1 MLELLHIENIAVI
14 QEADI
19 QFRPGFNALTGETGA
34 GKSIVIDAMGAVL
47 GGRTSRDLI
56 RTGADR
62 AFVSAEFSQVP
73 DGLPGL
79 AETGA
84 IPDEDGHL
92 LLQRELTG
100 DGKNLC
106 RVNGRPVTVAQLRR
120 IGEELLNIHGQ
131 HDGQQLLDEEQHLS
145 YLDRFGRTEAPLGR
159 YQAAYEA
166 MADLQTKIRALQM
179 DEAEKARR
187 MDSLRFQIDE
197 LERAQLVPGEEE
209 SLTERRDLL
218 RNGEKYLSAL
228 SGADYCLNGG
238 EEGGGAVSALR
249 DAEEA
254 VSGIRTLSGDM
265 GELYQRLEQLR
276 CEAYD
281 LAEIIRD
288 KREAFD
294 FSPAELDAVESRSD
308 LLYRLKK
315 KYGAT
320 VEDMLAYLDKC
331 RRELDDMETADDT
344 LIRLE
349 QQLEKV
355 RKAVLAAGAD
365 LTAARRAAAA
375 VLEQCIQSELRDL
388 DMHKVRFAI
397 DFGEKEPGPD
407 GCDAVRFL
415 MSANAGE
422 DLKPIARIASG
433 GELARIMLALKNVLA
448 EQESIGTLV
457 FDEVDTGV
465 SGRGTEEMKTN
476 EVTGRFKPGWVGMA
490 LEAGRPIAA
499 ATFRQVQ
506 EIAVALAGTGL
517 VEFETCNPITQMM
530 KDNRTGYFR
539 EDILDERVYSAIL
552 EFSVPVERLA
562 EVLALCKEIAAK
574 TSTVFSLD
582 VSSVTLGGQDQA
594 VREIME
600 GAGFSVRPNGKVN
613 LGLGRPL
620 HQF

>member
-79 AETGA
+79 AETGTA
-84 IPDEDGHL
+84 PDEDGHL

-159 YQAAYEA
+159 YQAAYGT
-166 MADLQTKIRALQM
+166 MADLQAKIRALQM

-209 SLTERRDLL
+209 ELLRRRDLL

-254 VSGIRTLSGDM
+254 VAGIRTLSDDM
-265 GELYQRLEQLR
+265 GELYKRLEQLR

-281 LAEIIRD
+281 LAETIRD
-288 KREAFD
+288 KREEFD

-320 VEDMLAYLDKC
+320 VEEMLSYLDKC

-344 LIRLE
+344 LARLE
-349 QQLEKV
+349 QQLETA
-355 RKAVLAAGAD
+355 RKAVLAAGAE
-365 LTAARRAAAA
+365 LTAARKVAAGE
-375 VLEQCIQSELRDL
+375 LEQRIQSELRDL

-465 SGRGTEEMKTN
+465 SGRAAQKVAEKLAQVSRRKQVLC
-476 EVTGRFKPGWVGMA
+476 VTHLPQLAAMA
-490 LEAGRPIAA
+490 D
-499 ATFRQVQ
+499 TH
-506 EIAVALAGTGL
+506 
-517 VEFETCNPITQMM
+517 
-530 KDNRTGYFR
+530 
-539 EDILDERVYSAIL
+539 
-552 EFSVPVERLA
+552 FSVEKGERDGRTYTRVVLLDREQRKAELA
-562 EVLALCKEIAAK
+562 RITGGSHVTEALLESAGE
-574 TSTVFSLD
+574 L
-582 VSSVTLGGQDQA
+582 LDQA
-594 VREIME
+594 ERYRSE
-600 GAGFSVRPNGKVN
+600 
-613 LGLGRPL
+613 LGMRD
-620 HQF
+620 